1 MADSVEALLYRW
13 PSAAKFG
20 KVMPKAKFYEHATVG
35 STVKDRFVSDVRRI
49 TWAYKLAESTIKLPA
64 SDEIPEIQVFEI
76 EAKNDG
82 VAESVLAAIDKAVR
96 TPIVFEISRGDEA
109 GAAVRMIAAHKQL
122 GAGAP
127 KLGPY
132 YSTEW
137 QPVSGERIALPTAI
151 DLTKLYTALLQPL
164 TPVASR
170 AGENVSDVVARLT
183 TVRALERE
191 IAALERKLRNE
202 PQLNRKVE
210 LRRSLK
216 TKQATLVDLTSAID
230 GPAAGNRN

>member
-1 MADSVEALLYRW
+1 MAEPAEAPLYRW

-20 KVMPKAKFYEHATVG
+20 KAVPKTKFYEHATVG
-35 STVKDRFVSDVRRI
+35 SSVKDRFVSDVRRI
-49 TWAYKLAESTIKLPA
+49 TWAYKLAQSTINLPA
-64 SDEIPEIQVFEI
+64 GDEVPEIQVFEI
-76 EAKNDG
+76 EAKNDD
-82 VAESVLAAIDKAVR
+82 VAESVLTAIDKAVR

-127 KLGPY
+127 KMGSY
-132 YSTEW
+132 YSTDW
-137 QPVSGERIALPTAI
+137 QPASSERVALPTAI
-151 DLTKLYTALLQPL
+151 DLRTLYTALLGPL
-164 TPVASR
+164 TPVTTR
-170 AGENVSDVVARLT
+170 AGENVTDVVARLT

-191 IAALERKLRNE
+191 IAAMERKLRNE

-216 TKQATLVDLTSAID
+216 TKQATLVELTSPTQ
-230 GPAAGNRN
+230 GPSAGNTN